1 METNQETI
9 ERSTKSKV
17 YKGLSSQTLI
27 VVAKGVLEIS
37 VFALMSRLLT
47 PEDFGFYAV
56 IVAVTSVFQCLTE
69 AGLGSAVIQRND
81 ASKEYISTALG
92 LSALLGTIFMLLLI
106 VLAKP
111 LSMLMGQGVEL
122 VKSFRLMSA
131 TLLLCSVNSV
141 ARAMFMRTLD
151 FLKFGMCEIF
161 GYVISSAI
169 GIVLAIKGYGVD
181 AIIASAIANS
191 VLMTCILF
199 GVKKMWPN
207 LTIHKA
213 YIKDIMSYG
222 GWLTGSVIVRRI
234 TTELDKLIL
243 TRWIPIASI
252 GAYNRPS
259 TFISRISDQVNGV
272 FDTVLFPILSS
283 FKDDTSKLSSS
294 FLKAIS
300 LVSLFSMIMGA
311 GFCLSSELII
321 DIFFGPDWKWL
332 TTIFRVLSI
341 SVLFLAYSR
350 IGDCFFRSLGW
361 VKSYFYIRVVVCVF
375 TLVCIYIG
383 CYYDILGV
391 AIGVV
396 ISRIFDSVVK
406 ITYLAYK
413 TSVKLTDVIK
423 SMLASTW
430 VTILLAA
437 IFYLVVKNVNYGEYI
452 GILGFCTIGLFML
465 TCLPKLFG
473 AEYYDN
479 VYLVIKAKIYSLRN
493 TNKS

>member
-1 METNQETI
+1 METNNKTI
-9 ERSTKSKV
+9 EHSTKSKV

-27 VVAKGVLEIS
+27 VLAKGVLEVS

-56 IVAVTSVFQCLTE
+56 IIAVTSVFQCLTE
-69 AGLGSAVIQRND
+69 AGLGSAVIQRNN
-81 ASKEYISTALG
+81 ASKEYVSTALG
-92 LSALLGTIFMLLLI
+92 LSAMLGAFFMILLI

-122 VKSFRLMSA
+122 VKSFRLMSI

-141 ARAMFMRTLD
+141 ARAMFMRSLD
-151 FLKFGMCEIF
+151 FLKFGLCEMF
-161 GYVISSAI
+161 GYMLSSAI
-169 GIVLAIKGYGVD
+169 GIILAIKGFGVD
-181 AIIASAIANS
+181 AIIASAIANT

-199 GVKKMWPN
+199 GVKRMWPS
-207 LTIHKA
+207 LTIHRG

-283 FKDDTSKLSSS
+283 FKDDAPKLNGS

-311 GFCLSSELII
+311 GFFLCSELII
-321 DIFFGPDWKWL
+321 DIFFGPDWRWL

-350 IGDCFFRSLGW
+350 VGDCFFRSLGW
-361 VKSYFYIRVVVCVF
+361 VKYYFYVRVIVCVF

-406 ITYLAYK
+406 IAYLAYK

-423 SMLASTW
+423 SMLAPTW

-437 IFYLVVKNVNYGEYI
+437 IFYFVVKNVNYGEYL
-452 GILGFCTIGLFML
+452 GIFGFCTIGLFML

-473 AEYYDN
+473 NEYYED
-479 VYLVIKAKIYSLRN
+479 VYMIVKTEIINRYN

>member
-1 METNQETI
+1 MEINKETI
-9 ERSTKSKV
+9 ERSTRSKV

-81 ASKEYISTALG
+81 ATKEYISTALG

-199 GVKKMWPN
+199 GVKRMWPN
-207 LTIHKA
+207 LTIHKK

-243 TRWIPIASI
+243 TRWIPIAQI

-259 TFISRISDQVNGV
+259 TFISRITDQVNGV
-272 FDTVLFPILSS
+272 FDTVLFPILS
-283 FKDDTSKLSSS
+283 
-294 FLKAIS
+294 
-300 LVSLFSMIMGA
+300 
-311 GFCLSSELII
+311 
-321 DIFFGPDWKWL
+321 
-332 TTIFRVLSI
+332 
-341 SVLFLAYSR
+341 
-350 IGDCFFRSLGW
+350 
-361 VKSYFYIRVVVCVF
+361 
-375 TLVCIYIG
+375 
-383 CYYDILGV
+383 
-391 AIGVV
+391 
-396 ISRIFDSVVK
+396 
-406 ITYLAYK
+406 
-413 TSVKLTDVIK
+413 
-423 SMLASTW
+423 
-430 VTILLAA
+430 
-437 IFYLVVKNVNYGEYI
+437 
-452 GILGFCTIGLFML
+452 
-465 TCLPKLFG
+465 
-473 AEYYDN
+473 
-479 VYLVIKAKIYSLRN
+479 
-493 TNKS
+493 